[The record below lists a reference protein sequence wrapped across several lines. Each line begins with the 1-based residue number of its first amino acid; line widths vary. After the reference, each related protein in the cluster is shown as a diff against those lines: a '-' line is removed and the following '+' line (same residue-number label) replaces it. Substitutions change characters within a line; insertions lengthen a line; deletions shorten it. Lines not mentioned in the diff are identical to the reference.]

1 MGRRFFSA
9 RGTNDGRERGIDE
22 VEEEEATGTEGGG
35 GEAAGVFD
43 AVVVEESPNRSSERV
58 EGEAIQTEMS
68 EKEKRERAKEVEQL
82 RNPFSQQDYL
92 RVSMV

>member
-43 AVVVEESPNRSSERV
+43 AVVVEESPNRSSDA
-58 EGEAIQTEMS
+58 EGESMS
-68 EKEKRERAKEVEQL
+68 GEEQVKSGKREKVEQL
-82 RNPFSQQDYL
+82 
-92 RVSMV
+92 

>member
-43 AVVVEESPNRSSERV
+43 AVVVEESPNRSSEKL

-68 EKEKRERAKEVEQL
+68 EKERKSKRGGATFTTL
-82 RNPFSQQDYL
+82 LSTQDYL